1 MTKNEKITKHDYLYN
16 NISRSC
22 QNKSD
27 FYFIK
32 TRNMIIQAVE
42 DKKDEE
48 MFFYL
53 KVFVIDMFLKNYM
66 KNALFL

>member
-1 MTKNEKITKHDYLYN
+1 
-16 NISRSC
+16 
-22 QNKSD
+22 
-27 FYFIK
+27 
-32 TRNMIIQAVE
+32 MIIQAVE

-48 MFFYL
+48 VFFYL